1 MELFQQGGILM
12 YLILLGSVIGLAVFL
27 ERLFHLHR
35 ARINTDK
42 FMSRIRKLVTE
53 QKVREAITLCE
64 ATPGPVAHI
73 VGSGM
78 ARAAR
83 TRGEIKESIED
94 AGLQEVP
101 RLEKNLVVLA
111 TIAHISPLLGL
122 LGTVLGM
129 IRAFRT
135 IEEMRGMVSPSD
147 LAGGIWEALLTT
159 AFGLVVAILAYVGYN
174 YLVSRVGKMV
184 LEMETSASE
193 LLNLLSES
201 DSESKAESIEQRA

>member
-1 MELFQQGGILM
+1 MQVFQQGGILM
-12 YLILLGSVIGLAVFL
+12 YLILLGSVVGLAVFL

-35 ARINTDK
+35 ARINTDI
-42 FMSRIRKLVTE
+42 FMARIRKLIE
-53 QKVREAITLCE
+53 EEKVKEAIALCD

-73 VGSGM
+73 IESGM
-78 ARAAR
+78 ARYTR
-83 TRGEIKESIED
+83 PRGEIKESIED
-94 AGLQEVP
+94 AGVQEVP

-193 LLNLLSES
+193 LVSILSE
-201 DSESKAESIEQRA
+201 DVERVEQGA